1 MIVPMKHLTLLCIAS
16 EKESTLEALRKL
28 GIVHVNAADA
38 PESDAFLQAEARS
51 EEAARALQVLTDAA
65 DGKPFIPAK
74 GGERLD
80 EAVLTSPL
88 PEIRPDQA
96 VADVLTV
103 AAQRQSLAVF
113 ADELDAAEAL
123 YAPYGAIDPKKAE
136 TLAESGFGVQLFK
149 APPGTEDAVREALAK
164 FDGNVVGKIFS
175 RDGRGVYGA
184 LVAQGAMPALP
195 DGFAPVAM
203 PDLSTAEL
211 RKRADLARA
220 RIEALNG
227 ILKKAAPLLENVKSE
242 AGRRK
247 EEAAFRNVADAMQ
260 ATDAVAWITGWLPAE
275 KQDTLEAAAKASGW
289 GFLTREPQPGEAVPT
304 LLRPPKLFR
313 PVVELFKGLSIF
325 PTYEETDI
333 SVPFFCFFSIFFA
346 MLVGDGGYG
355 AITLAL
361 TLWAWKKA
369 RPGAAKGWFILLTC
383 FSVATSV
390 WGVLSNCWFGE
401 SIGFLSN
408 PVSRWLDNSPGGADE
423 HYHHIM
429 LICFTLGALHLSL
442 ARIWNAVLRFPDSK
456 FLAEL
461 GWAGVI
467 AFMYCMTC
475 SIVGIFTPPKFIYYV
490 LTVSVILIFGFTL
503 KKSELK
509 ANAITFGMLPLNIV
523 SALGDIISYVRLFA
537 VGLASVKVAQNFN
550 QMAVGLSLPIWLK
563 FIPMILILLV
573 GHLLNYAMAGLSI
586 LVHAVRLNTLEFSNH
601 KGISWAGYAFKPF
614 KKTM

>member
-1 MIVPMKHLTLLCIAS
+1 MIVPMKHLTLLCLAS
-16 EKESTLEALRKL
+16 EQEATLEALRRL
-28 GIVHVNAADA
+28 GIVHVNADA
-38 PESDAFLQAEARS
+38 PGSDAFLQAEARRD
-51 EEAARALQVLTDAA
+51 EAERALQILADAA
-65 DGKPFIPAK
+65 DGKPFSPAK
-74 GGERLD
+74 GGERPD

-88 PEIRPDQA
+88 PEIHPDRA
-96 VADVLTV
+96 VADVLAV
-103 AAQRQSLAVF
+103 AAQRQSLSVF
-113 ADELDAAEAL
+113 VNEVDAAEAL
-123 YAPYGAIDPKKAE
+123 YAPYGDIDPKKAE
-136 TLAESGFGVQLFK
+136 ALAESGFTIQLFK
-149 APPGTEDAVREALAK
+149 AAPGTETAVRKALAA
-164 FDGNVVGKIFS
+164 FGGNVAGEILNH
-175 RDGRGVYGA
+175 DNRGVYGV
-184 LVAQGAMPALP
+184 LIAQGAMPVLP
-195 DGFAPVAM
+195 EGFMPVAM
-203 PDLSTAEL
+203 PGASTATL
-211 RKRADLARA
+211 RKRAEFAWC
-220 RIEALNG
+220 RIVALND
-227 ILKKAAPLLENVKSE
+227 ILKKAAPLLDNVRAE
-242 AGRRK
+242 AGLRK
-247 EEAAFRNVADAMQ
+247 EEAAFRKVADAMQ
-260 ATDAVAWITGWLPAE
+260 ATENVAWITGWMPAE
-275 KQDTLEAAAKASGW
+275 NQDALEAAAKAAGW
-289 GFLTREPQPGEAVPT
+289 GILTRAPQPGEAVPT

-355 AITLAL
+355 TITLAL
-361 TLWAWKKA
+361 TLWVWKKA
-369 RPGAAKGWFILLTC
+369 KRGTPKGWFILLTC
-383 FSVATSV
+383 FSVSTII

-401 SIGFLSN
+401 SVGFLDN
-408 PVSRWLDNSPGGADE
+408 PVSRWLDNRPGGADE

-442 ARIWNAVLRFPDSK
+442 ARLWNAVLRFPDSK

-563 FIPMILILLV
+563 FIPMVLILLV